1 MNIFLKAKDAS
12 FALKN
17 ATTEQKNSA
26 IVAVSNALRQNA
38 DDILKANELD
48 VADQIALG
56 TRSSTIDR
64 LRLDKS
70 RINAIC
76 ADMISVANLEDPVG
90 VLIDEWT
97 ASSGILIKKVSVP
110 FGVIG
115 VIYEARPNVTVD
127 VFTLCL
133 KTGNACILKG
143 GSDASRTNAKIVEII
158 QKTLY
163 STAIPQDAVQ
173 LMPSD
178 RSSAQALITARGY
191 VDLIVP
197 RGSKSLIEYVV
208 SNSLVPVIETGAG
221 VCHTYVSKN
230 ADLNLSFEILK
241 NAKMSRPSVCN
252 ACETL
257 LVDREIAVEFINT
270 IKTNI
275 PDLVLHGGAEEI
287 ELLSILPLLEKGYYT
302 EYGDYHLSVKIVD
315 GVKQAVLHINE
326 HGTHHSDCICTKND
340 EEAEYFLSNV
350 DSACVYHNASTR
362 FSDGGCFGFGAE
374 LGISTQK
381 SHARG
386 PFALKEMTTY
396 QYKIYGKG
404 QVR

>member
-1 MNIFLKAKDAS
+1 MDIFKKAKQSS
-12 FALKN
+12 FVLKN
-17 ATTEQKNSA
+17 AGAEQKNSA
-26 IVAVSNALRQNA
+26 IVTVSNAIRDNA
-38 DDILKANELD
+38 DEILRANALD
-48 VADQIALG
+48 VNEQVSLG
-56 TRSSTIDR
+56 AKTATIDR
-64 LRLDKS
+64 LTLTVD

-76 ADMISVANLEDPVG
+76 SDMLKVATLPDPTNIV
-90 VLIDEWT
+90 IDKWT
-97 ASSGILIKKVSVP
+97 TDSGLLIKKVSVP

-133 KTGNACILKG
+133 KSGNACLLKG
-143 GSDASRTNAKIVEII
+143 GKDASRTNEKIVEII
-158 QKTLY
+158 RKALS
-163 STAIPQDAVQ
+163 STVIPQDAVQ
-173 LMPSD
+173 LMPSSRD
-178 RSSAQALITARGY
+178 SSETLIKARGD

-197 RGSKSLIEYVV
+197 RGSKSLIQYVV
-208 SNSLVPVIETGAG
+208 NNSLVPVIETGAG
-221 VCHTYVSKN
+221 VCHTYVEKS
-230 ADLNLSFEILK
+230 ADLDQAFEILK

-257 LVDREIAVEFINT
+257 LIDREIANKFVDR
-270 IKTNI
+270 IKTEI
-275 PDLVLHGGAEEI
+275 PSLVLHGDREEVDAFN
-287 ELLSILPLLEKGYYT
+287 ILPLFDDGYKT

-315 GVKQAVLHINE
+315 GVEQAVAHINE
-326 HGTHHSDCICTKND
+326 NGTHHSDAICTKND
-340 EEAEYFLSNV
+340 CASEYFLNNV
-350 DSACVYHNASTR
+350 DSACVYVNASTR

-381 SHARG
+381 NHARG